1 MKKILFTLIIP
12 MLFMAC
18 NSGDE
23 PQTPDEIKNKI
34 NEYRA
39 EIKKLNK
46 NIEELKGKLELL
58 EEGSDIKNA
67 VKVNTIVLKPTVFKH
82 YFQATGNAEAIN
94 EAYIS
99 PQINGKINK
108 IFVEEGDNVKKDQL
122 LARLDTKIL
131 ENNIK
136 EVETSLELAK
146 ITYEKQKELWD
157 KNIGSEIQYL
167 QAKNKYESLKQRLA
181 TLRSQY
187 DLSFI
192 KSPID
197 GYVDNVSQKIGEIA
211 VPGRTLFHIV
221 NLNKIVIKAK
231 VSEVY
236 LPLIRKGD
244 NISVNFPALPDI
256 LLKTKITRIG
266 QVINPGDRT
275 FLVETK
281 IKNKNNFIKPN
292 MLATFTIND
301 YTNNNA
307 LVIPSFIIREDLNG
321 YYIYLAVNQNGK
333 WVANKQYIKT
343 GKSYKGNTEVIE
355 GLKPGD
361 RVITDGYNNVSGG
374 QIITFNK

>member
-236 LPLIRKGD
+236 LPLIKKGD